1 MMTTL
6 VNGQFQ
12 DSLAVSDRGLQ
23 YGDGI
28 WETILISSSGY
39 PILLEEHLK
48 RLQWGCKVIDLQ
60 GLDEN
65 LLRQE
70 IAQVIQNTSHLILKI
85 IITRGSGGR
94 GYSSLGLS
102 SPTRLL
108 SLHDIPKNIQY
119 HRDNGI
125 CIQHCDTRLSRNA
138 KLSGFKHLNR
148 LEQVLVRNELSD
160 KHQEG
165 IVCDTQGN
173 VIEGTMSNLFLIVD
187 NNTVITP
194 LLDKSGIKGIMRAY
208 IISLLDKKNI
218 DLIERSV
225 AISDVNSAQALFFSN
240 SVIGLWP
247 VRKLESKSFPLEE
260 KSFSADVISYLQDHI
275 NKLETHSSP
284 TSD

>member
-1 MMTTL
+1 MTTL